1 MVKYMKSRMDR
12 YYKDESSLTE
22 SRAEKNKNVY
32 KNSDNSDIDVVEQ
45 QFSVINENATFMQGR
60 RFDKD
65 ATEEEV
71 REWIVRLGADIEFD

>member
-1 MVKYMKSRMDR
+1 MLYTFINN
-12 YYKDESSLTE
+12 KDLEGKVIIPFCT
-22 SRAEKNKNVY
+22 
-32 KNSDNSDIDVVEQ
+32 SDNSDIGISDQNLSNYAPPKV
-45 QFSVINENATFMQGR
+45 NFMAGK